1 MTLYAVQIDRGETVS
16 LVSVDA
22 TETPTGFEIEGD
34 FVGRAWNY
42 KRRLNRD
49 HDARLIH
56 TTPRAALEAFIQS
69 KVEIRDQANRM
80 LHAVQRLLIDAACE
94 DQATVDAGEPAR

>member
-1 MTLYAVQIDRGETVS
+1 VQIDRGETVS

-22 TETPTGFEIEGD
+22 TETPTGYEIEGD

-42 KRRLNRD
+42 KRRLNKQ

-56 TTPRAALEAFIQS
+56 LTPRAALEAFLKLQ
-69 KVEIRDQANRM
+69 VEVRDKAIRMIDV
-80 LHAVQRLLIDAACE
+80 VQRL
-94 DQATVDAGEPAR
+94 RS